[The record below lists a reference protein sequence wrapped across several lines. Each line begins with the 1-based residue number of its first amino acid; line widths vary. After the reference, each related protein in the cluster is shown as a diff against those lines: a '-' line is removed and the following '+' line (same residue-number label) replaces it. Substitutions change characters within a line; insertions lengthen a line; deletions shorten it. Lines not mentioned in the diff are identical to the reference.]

1 MSAKMAQLL
10 GDSTVY
16 EWIVT
21 LVTLGSQ
28 AAMVFGGIV
37 PFIPQYRKIQRTNDA
52 EGFSTFVCLVLTVAN
67 ILRILFWFGKR
78 FELPLLMQSI
88 VMILT
93 MMVML
98 QLCTETRRK
107 QSSVERRLWGELP
120 LTNHKGYYII
130 IENSREGESERRGR
144 ERQTRTHGHMYMF
157 SILHY
162 EVI

>member
-1 MSAKMAQLL
+1 MGKSRLVFKMAQLL
-10 GDSTVY
+10 GDSPVK

-21 LVTLGSQ
+21 VVTLGSQ

-98 QLCTETRRK
+98 QLCTATRRK
-107 QSSVERRLWGELP
+107 QSSVEKRFWGELP
-120 LTNHKGYYII
+120 TVPLMGVTYTVGYRVVLT
-130 IENSREGESERRGR
+130 
-144 ERQTRTHGHMYMF
+144 
-157 SILHY
+157 
-162 EVI
+162 

>member
-1 MSAKMAQLL
+1 MAQLL
-10 GDSTVY
+10 GDSATY

-78 FELPLLMQSI
+78 FELPLLMQSV

-107 QSSVERRLWGELP
+107 QSPAERRLWGELP
-120 LTNHKGYYII
+120 LINHKGYCII
-130 IENSREGESERRGR
+130 IENSRESERRGR
-144 ERQTRTHGHMYMF
+144 DRQTHTHGHMYAF
-157 SILHY
+157 SILYH
-162 EVI
+162 EMK